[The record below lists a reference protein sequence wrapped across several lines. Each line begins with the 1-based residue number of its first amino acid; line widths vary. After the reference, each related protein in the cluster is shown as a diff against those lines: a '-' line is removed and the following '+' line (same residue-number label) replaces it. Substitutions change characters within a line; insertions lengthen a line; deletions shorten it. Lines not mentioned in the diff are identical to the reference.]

1 MVRRTLLAS
10 ASAFAVSLGLA
21 ALLTI
26 PSAAHNLPRREGAVA
41 RARPARPVSTRTATP
56 AAPQAT
62 AAPRVIYIAND
73 DHSDYLWSGNDVT
86 YRSVFTNTLDYYMNQ
101 IEATADNQPGLRGR
115 FNCDGSIWVWEYE
128 RNRTLAQVDRLIGH
142 IRAGDITVP
151 LNPVVQLYGAMPA
164 EAVIRGFLYAGQ
176 LERRFGMRFPLV
188 IPMENQTLPGGVG
201 SLWAGCGARYAWKGI
216 CDCATR
222 IDATDRPREIYRFG
236 GPDGQSVVL
245 KWNSTLGFG
254 NQSIGGYAEA
264 RDSWNAID
272 IMSYNSEFL
281 ARWPYSVAGAF
292 GYGWD
297 DLEGTTDELI
307 QVAEDATNASR
318 TVVVSNEIDFFE
330 DFIARHGSE
339 LESFGGSFGNEWDLL
354 TASMGE
360 VTAGARRGI
369 EKLRTSEALACVA
382 LLNDSSFMDGRTT
395 RRDSAM
401 FSCGLYY
408 EHSWTDGP
416 GVSNAERAAWQR
428 RIEQAIT
435 GYADQLQADAL
446 TKVGSQIST
455 ATWGER
461 HFVFN
466 PLSWKRTDFVD
477 LTVSTAAPRHVVD
490 VVTGAEVPSQ
500 TVTVAGQ
507 QRLRILAS
515 DVPSVGYKVFEIR
528 SGAGQPFSNATTVGL
543 PSFENSYYRIT
554 VGTRGQI
561 TSLVDFKDG
570 GRQLVPTGAAIHDL
584 GDGNGAVTLENHGPV
599 STTLLVN
606 AGGSPAHSTRVTL
619 YASPLD
625 RIDVEGRISQNFG
638 GTEAWESRF
647 DLAGGVWRHEEVGM
661 IARVARQSNGGD
673 YADQNARTDW
683 LTLNHFADFSQD
695 TRGVTVSSWDSPF
708 FSLGSSTPTTL
719 DATSNRFRAVVGM
732 QVDGSEL
739 GIDGQGGT
747 SSFLNRYAFRTHG
760 AFNAA
765 AAMRF
770 SLEHQNPLVAGR
782 CTGNQWAPLPAG
794 QFSLVSVDQQ
804 DVLLW
809 AFKPAMDGT
818 AMDVI
823 ARVWNLADFA
833 QPMTM
838 RLPGRSISTARRVTH
853 IETDLGPVPF
863 TPTGV
868 FDDLTRQQMKSW
880 RLRFTTRPTGIGP
893 VEPGQSLAFSVFP
906 NPGAGETDRVIQFVL
921 PVDGRVRAE
930 LFDIGGRRV
939 RTLIDGQMTAGRQ
952 DTRWS
957 TAGLAAG
964 VYVVRLEAMG
974 QTEER
979 RIAIIQ

>member
-1 MVRRTLLAS
+1 M
-10 ASAFAVSLGLA
+10 A
-21 ALLTI
+21 A
-26 PSAAHNLPRREGAVA
+26 
-41 RARPARPVSTRTATP
+41 
-56 AAPQAT
+56 
-62 AAPRVIYIAND
+62 
-73 DHSDYLWSGNDVT
+73 
-86 YRSVFTNTLDYYMNQ
+86 
-101 IEATADNQPGLRGR
+101 
-115 FNCDGSIWVWEYE
+115 
-128 RNRTLAQVDRLIGH
+128 
-142 IRAGDITVP
+142 
-151 LNPVVQLYGAMPA
+151 
-164 EAVIRGFLYAGQ
+164 
-176 LERRFGMRFPLV
+176 
-188 IPMENQTLPGGVG
+188 
-201 SLWAGCGARYAWKGI
+201 
-216 CDCATR
+216 
-222 IDATDRPREIYRFG
+222 
-236 GPDGQSVVL
+236 
-245 KWNSTLGFG
+245 
-254 NQSIGGYAEA
+254 
-264 RDSWNAID
+264 
-272 IMSYNSEFL
+272 
-281 ARWPYSVAGAF
+281 AF

-297 DLEGTTDELI
+297 DLAATTDELI
-307 QVAEDATNASR
+307 QAAQDATNPSR

-330 DFIARHGSE
+330 DFVARHGNE

-369 EKLRTSEALACVA
+369 EKLRTGEALACVA

-395 RRDSAM
+395 QRDSAM

-416 GVSNAERAAWQR
+416 GVTNEERAAWQR
-428 RIEQAIT
+428 RIQQAIT
-435 GYADQLQADAL
+435 GYADRLQADAL
-446 TKVGSQIST
+446 VKIGSQIST
-455 ATWGER
+455 PNWGER

-477 LTVSTAAPRHVVD
+477 LAVTTAAPRHVVD
-490 VVTGAEVPSQ
+490 AVTGAEVPSQ
-500 TVTVAGQ
+500 TVTVDGQ

-515 DVPSVGYKVFEIR
+515 DIPSVGYKVFEIR
-528 SGAGQPFSNATTVGL
+528 SGAGQQYASATTGAL
-543 PSFENSYYRIT
+543 PSFENAYYRVT

-561 TSLVDFKDG
+561 TSLVDLKDG
-570 GRQLVPTGAAIHDL
+570 GRELVPAGAAIHDL
-584 GDGNGAVTLENHGPV
+584 GDGNGAVTIENTGPV
-599 STTLLVN
+599 STTLRVN

-619 YASPLD
+619 YRAPLD
-625 RIDVEGRISQNFG
+625 RIDVEGRITQNFG

-647 DLAGGVWRHEEVGM
+647 DLPDGVWRNEEVGM

-673 YADQNARTDW
+673 YADENTRTDW

-695 TRGVTVSSWDSPF
+695 NRGVTVSSWDSPF

-765 AAMRF
+765 ASMRF

-782 CTGNQWAPLPAG
+782 CTGDQWSPLPAG

-804 DVLLW
+804 DVLMW

-823 ARVWNLADFA
+823 ARVWNLADES
-833 QPMTM
+833 QPLTM
-838 RLPGRSISTARRVTH
+838 RLPGRSISNARSVTH
-853 IETDLGPVPF
+853 IETDLGSVPF

-868 FDDLTRQQMKSW
+868 FDNLTRQQMKSW
-880 RLRFTTRPTGIGP
+880 RLRFTTKPTGIGP
-893 VEPGQSLAFSVFP
+893 VEPGVPLAFSVYP
-906 NPGAGETDRVIQFVL
+906 NPGIGDAERVLTFVL

-939 RTLIDGQMTAGRQ
+939 RTLIDGPLTAGRQ
-952 DTRWS
+952 ETRWS

-964 VYVVRLEAMG
+964 VYLVRLEAAG
-974 QTEER
+974 TTEER

>member
-1 MVRRTLLAS
+1 MVRRTLAS
-10 ASAFAVSLGLA
+10 ASAFAVSFGLA

-26 PSAAHNLPRREGAVA
+26 PAAAHHLPRRDEAVV
-41 RARPARPVSTRTATP
+41 RVRPARPLSTRTASPATP
-56 AAPQAT
+56 RTT
-62 AAPRVIYIAND
+62 AAPHVIYLAND
-73 DHSDYLWSGNDVT
+73 DHSDYMWSGNDVT
-86 YRSVFTNTLDYYMNQ
+86 YRGVFTNTLDYYMNQ
-101 IEATADNQPGLRGR
+101 IEATAGNQPGLRGR

-128 RNRTLAQVDRLIGH
+128 RNRTRAQVDRLIGH

-151 LNPVVQLYGAMPA
+151 LNGVVQLYGAMPA
-164 EAVIRGFLYAGQ
+164 EAVIRGYLYAGQ

-201 SLWAGCGARYAWKGI
+201 SLWAGCGAKYAWKGI

-222 IDATDRPREIYRFG
+222 IDATDRPREIYKFG

-245 KWNSTLGFG
+245 KWNSQLDFG
-254 NQSIGGYAEA
+254 SQSIGGYAEA

-272 IMSYNSEFL
+272 IMSSNSEFL
-281 ARWPYSVAGAF
+281 DRWPYSVAAAF

-297 DLEGTTDELI
+297 DLASTTDELI
-307 QVAEDATNASR
+307 EAAQDATDETR

-330 DFIARHGSE
+330 DFVARHGSE

-360 VTAGARRGI
+360 VTASARRGI
-369 EKLRTSEALACVA
+369 EKLRTGEALACVA
-382 LLNDSSFMDGRTT
+382 LLNDSSFMDGRTSS
-395 RRDSAM
+395 RDSAM

-416 GVSNAERAAWQR
+416 GVTNAERAAWQR
-428 RIEQAIT
+428 KIEKAIT

-446 TKVGSQIST
+446 LKIGSQIST
-455 ATWGER
+455 PNWGER
-461 HFVFN
+461 HYVFN
-466 PLSWKRTDFVD
+466 PLSWKRTDVVD
-477 LTVSTAAPRHVVD
+477 LTVSTAAPRYVVD

-500 TVTVAGQ
+500 TVTVDGQ

-515 DVPSVGYKVFEIR
+515 DIPSVGYKVFEIR
-528 SGAGQPFSNATTVGL
+528 SGTGQPFGNAATVAL
-543 PSFENSYYRIT
+543 PTFENPYYRIT

-561 TSLVDFKDG
+561 TSLIDLKDG
-570 GRQLVPTGAAIHDL
+570 GRQLVPAGASIHDL
-584 GDGNGAVTLENHGPV
+584 GDGNGAVTVENAGPV
-599 STTLLVN
+599 STTLRVT
-606 AGGSPAHSTRVTL
+606 AGGSPAHATRVTL

-625 RIDVEGRISQNFG
+625 RIDVEGRITQNFG

-647 DLAGGVWRHEEVGM
+647 DLPGGVWRHEEVGM
-661 IARVARQSNGGD
+661 IAKVARQSAGGD

-708 FSLGSSTPTTL
+708 FSLGNSTPTTL
-719 DATSNRFRAVVGM
+719 DATSNQFRAVVGM

-760 AFNAA
+760 VFNAA
-765 AAMRF
+765 ASMRF
-770 SLEHQNPLVAGR
+770 SLEHQNPLVSGR
-782 CTGNQWAPLPAG
+782 CTGSQWSPLPAG
-794 QFSLVSVDQQ
+794 QFSVVSVDQQ

-823 ARVWNLADFA
+823 ARVWNLASAA
-833 QPMTM
+833 QPVSL
-838 RLPGRSISTARRVTH
+838 RLPGRSISNARRVTH
-853 IETDLGPVPF
+853 IETDNGP
-863 TPTGV
+863 TQYTGNGV
-868 FDDLTRQQMKSW
+868 FDDVTPQQMKSW
-880 RLRFTTRPTGIGP
+880 RLRFTTKPTGIGP
-893 VEPGQSLAFSVFP
+893 VQPGTPLEFAVYP
-906 NPGAGETDRVIQFVL
+906 NPGIGDPDRVIQFVL
-921 PVDGRVRAE
+921 PVDGHVRVE

-939 RTLIDGQMTAGRQ
+939 RSLIDGQLTAGRQ
-952 DTRWS
+952 ETHWT

-964 VYVVRLEAMG
+964 VYLVRLEAAG